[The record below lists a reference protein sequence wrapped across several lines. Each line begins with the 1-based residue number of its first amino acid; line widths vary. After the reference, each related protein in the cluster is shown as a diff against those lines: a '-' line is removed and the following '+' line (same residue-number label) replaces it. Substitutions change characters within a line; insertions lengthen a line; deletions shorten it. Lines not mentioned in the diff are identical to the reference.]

1 MKKHSIW
8 KYNKRS
14 GLWDHQRNVE
24 SDTKEQWL
32 KIYKKDEPDAH
43 FHVSSNKPK
52 HNPLN
57 EGDSWLDSISA
68 FGRQAA
74 DTATLG
80 GYKYA
85 RAGVDYA
92 AKNTASA
99 LGYGKGTTYD
109 KEVEQEKEKLA
120 HDEKEHQQASS
131 AGKLAG
137 YGAMA
142 VAPNI
147 PGAASALAAGEKAAK
162 VPYYLGLAK
171 KAVGLEEEIANV
183 TGDAVQTNVQF
194 KPMRPMTRRG
204 KFMNTE
210 TFIVPHSTFVGLR
223 EAKKKG
229 KHWRTYLNED
239 DAYHDIREYAK
250 KKKGPIIVEDERTG
264 ACMYVRYGD
273 MK

>member
-1 MKKHSIW
+1 MKKIVARR
-8 KYNKRS
+8 KM
-14 GLWDHQRNVE
+14 Q
-24 SDTKEQWL
+24 
-32 KIYKKDEPDAH
+32 
-43 FHVSSNKPK
+43 
-52 HNPLN
+52 

-109 KEVEQEKEKLA
+109 KEFEQEKEKLA

-229 KHWRTYLNED
+229 RHWRTYLNED